1 MPFCPGLVAVFAVAW
16 TVVFFATHL
25 PPHPRPWPVI
35 LLACLLQGVLPL
47 WAVWRMQ
54 ARPTW
59 RAAWYTVLGTL
70 AATVL
75 WLTVWVRI

>member
-1 MPFCPGLVAVFAVAW
+1 MPFYSGVIAVFAVAW
-16 TVVFFATHL
+16 TVVFFTAHL

-35 LLACLLQGVLPL
+35 LLACFLQSVLPL
-47 WAVWRMQ
+47 WAVWRIQ
-54 ARPTW
+54 DRPNW
-59 RAAWYTVLGTL
+59 RAAWYSVLGTL